1 MGVAFFTDA
10 AFLGA
15 AAAFFGVFFVEGLA
29 GSVLFFVTRPDF
41 VLPRTFFSSTTAG
54 AWWDVISKA
63 NITVE
68 SQWAMNI
75 QL

>member
-1 MGVAFFTDA
+1 MGVAFFADE

-15 AAAFFGVFFVEGLA
+15 AAAFLGVFFVEGLA
-29 GSVLFFVTRPDF
+29 GSVLFLVTRPDF

-63 NITVE
+63 GFGVE
-68 SQWAMNI
+68 SQWERDV